1 MFGKLPAEIAGRT
14 DLAPSA
20 KVIYALLQMHHNPD
34 TGQCNPSQATLA
46 RECGVTQ
53 STASRHLK
61 KLFNEGLIELNDGNY
76 TFPDYAPLH
85 TDHAPVHIGLYKDR
99 KEKEK
104 ESTGSDPKPESNT
117 NATSRRLLGE
127 WDARFPATNEGR
139 GSQHGLYDQN
149 ALEQLLKQGA
159 TEAQIRAVYAY
170 IEQHD
175 QTKYYWRPYR
185 LLKRIDQGRGPTGYQ
200 HLTGQIEAAKRKAQ
214 TPMRRRN
221 RGGTPMADMAERV
234 LARRRARRAIA
245 TG

>member
-159 TEAQIRAVYAY
+159 TEDQIRAVYAY